1 MSCLQLVANI
11 GNSFFFPYCWH
22 EFSSKVSFLN
32 GIVMGGGA
40 GVSIHGRFRVA
51 TENSVRVSLNLILKL
66 GKCFCC
72 ILQWYWGMQKIYL
85 EIFLGCLLHFLKA
98 IRRLCV
104 ILSF

>member
-1 MSCLQLVANI
+1 MSCLQVFLNI
-11 GNSFFFPYCWH
+11 GNSFYFSYCWH
-22 EFSSKVSFLN
+22 EFSSKVSILN

-51 TENSVRVSLNLILKL
+51 TENSVCVSLNHILKL

-72 ILQWYWGMQKIYL
+72 ILQWYCGMQFSTIYL
-85 EIFLGCLLHFLKA
+85 EIYLGCFLHFLKA
-98 IRRLCV
+98 LEGV